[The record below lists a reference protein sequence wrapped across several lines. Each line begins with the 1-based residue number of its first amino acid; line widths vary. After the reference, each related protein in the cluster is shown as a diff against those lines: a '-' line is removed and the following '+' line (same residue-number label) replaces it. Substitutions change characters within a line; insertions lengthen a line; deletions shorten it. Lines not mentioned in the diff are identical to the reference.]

1 MAGLAESAGIVVIE
15 MSFDENGL
23 LLRTSREVDPGEM
36 YQAFRS
42 NDHIEVI
49 ERYLIGTPV
58 FEEIR
63 GRRKIDD
70 YSKRIEQTKFLTIST
85 RGRSQEAQIN
95 R

>member
-49 ERYLIGTPV
+49 ERY
-58 FEEIR
+58 
-63 GRRKIDD
+63 
-70 YSKRIEQTKFLTIST
+70 
-85 RGRSQEAQIN
+85 
-95 R
+95 